1 MDVDVDYI
9 DKMEVQPLE
18 DLCSKLITTYNTT
31 ILDKMGFDMEEALR
45 KEAAKKCVY
54 TNEQRTVLKE
64 LIDRHYD
71 IGLQS
76 RRRNLLPHYIGGPF
90 NLTCHWSETYQK
102 LIYIFGEEHSYKTDC
117 EEFDEENQPAG
128 ILVENFL
135 HELIDIS
142 DCFLD
147 LLVELEG
154 YRGYEYI
161 QDFSKLKDSNYRLVK
176 IATTFSS
183 CINASERDTEINKPT
198 CSRSRI
204 HYFDVRSIDGD
215 HKQAGP
221 DPVSLFIFEY
231 FNIMKQYPHIQD
243 IEVMEAKKFAYK
255 LIQMTI
261 KYEGIMNG
269 FLLKINDDED
279 DEDSPYFQFW
289 YGMLLKNHYTNKEF
303 EHLGD
308 NYNIGE
314 TIKQFIKNEIKLE
327 LKKEVQNNV
336 SPCTPC
342 CELINKI
349 AKIIMDNSKII
360 KRTSLEDV
368 ELIENFGSLINLVVT
383 SANASVIDAYL
394 LARIFKKFNLNSGKP
409 EKRRST
415 DEPDEA
421 RNIIIYAGNG
431 HSAKYRKFLTQIG
444 FELLVNIGEE
454 NLEKEDLEEDLE
466 QEYLKYGKKP
476 SNCINMKSKDRSS
489 DTWFFKK
496 WAMQPLFSQWPPEKD
511 PKLDESVK
519 EVKKDKKSW
528 GCNVMY
534 LFKKPMIKS
543 TEEDK
548 DKEYFMNAF
557 GIKRS
562 PNDFYHEYEK
572 SSNPKIVKV
581 KGTSPKKES
590 SKGIKKNLP

>member
-1 MDVDVDYI
+1 MDVDDDYI

-31 ILDKMGFDMEEALR
+31 ILDKMGSDMKEALR
-45 KEAAKKCVY
+45 QEAAEKCVD
-54 TNEQRTVLKE
+54 TNKQRTVLKE
-64 LIDRHYD
+64 LIDRHYNPVF
-71 IGLQS
+71 QEK
-76 RRRNLLPHYIGGPF
+76 RRNLLPHYIGGPF

-117 EEFDEENQPAG
+117 QEFDEENQPAG
-128 ILVENFL
+128 ILIENFL
-135 HELIDIS
+135 HELIEIS

-154 YRGYEYI
+154 YTGYEYI
-161 QDFSKLKDSNYRLVK
+161 KDFSELEDSNYRLVK

-183 CINASERDTEINKPT
+183 CINASERDTEINKPK
-198 CSRSRI
+198 CSCSRI

-231 FNIMKQYPHIQD
+231 INIMKQYPHIQD
-243 IEVMEAKKFAYK
+243 IEVVEAYNFAYK

-269 FLLKINDDED
+269 FLLEIKD
-279 DEDSPYFQFW
+279 DEDSSYFQFW

-314 TIKQFIKNEIKLE
+314 TIKQFIKNEMKLE

-336 SPCTPC
+336 SPCIPC

-349 AKIIMDNSKII
+349 AKLIMDNSKII
-360 KRTSLEDV
+360 KRTTLQDV
-368 ELIENFGSLINLVVT
+368 ELIENFASLINLVVT
-383 SANASVIDAYL
+383 SANASVIDSYL
-394 LARIFKKFNLNSGKP
+394 LARIFKKFDLNSEKP

-431 HSAKYRKFLTQIG
+431 HSAKYRKFLKQIG
-444 FELLVNIGEE
+444 FELLADIGEK
-454 NLEKEDLEEDLE
+454 NLEQEDLE

-476 SNCINMKSKDRSS
+476 SNCINMKSKDRPH
-489 DTWFFKK
+489 DTRLFKK
-496 WAMQPLFSQWPPEKD
+496 WTMQPLFSQWPPEKD
-511 PKLDESVK
+511 PKLDVSVK
-519 EVKKDKKSW
+519 EVKEVKEDKKSW
-528 GCNVMY
+528 GCNVMFPY
-534 LFKKPMIKS
+534 KKPLRPK
-543 TEEDK
+543 EN
-548 DKEYFMNAF
+548 KEYFMNAF

-572 SSNPKIVKV
+572 SSNPKIVKGKGKG

-590 SKGIKKNLP
+590 SKGIKKNLT